1 MKLTIELASLT
12 QVELTDMYE
21 FAVAPAVTNIRRR
34 GVEISEVSPASLGAE
49 MDLEPGDRIIKVNGR
64 TIRDYLDFR
73 FHTAGE
79 TELLLEVRKKSGED
93 WELELERAENEDFG
107 FSFEQ
112 IVPRQC
118 ANECLFCFCKGNPT
132 DARPSLFVRDE
143 DIRLSFLYGNYTTLS
158 SITEDE
164 LKRIIEQR
172 LSPQYVS
179 VHATDLNVRAYLL
192 GVDKERADIR
202 GTLKRLLDAGIN
214 VHAQVVLCPRIND
227 GDVLLKTI
235 NDLAAEYPRITSVA
249 IVPLGLTR
257 YNTDAR
263 LTPVTP
269 EFCREVIHQVETLQI
284 QLRARLGTNFAFLG
298 DEIYLRGGRAVPP
311 RAHYGEYP
319 QIEDGVGMVRSF
331 HEEFGR
337 MIKRLERKRVGQLHS
352 AGTILTGTL
361 FAPVLQ
367 KLIDK
372 LNARLRTM
380 LSVVAVSNGYFGG
393 DVSVAGLLTGRD
405 LLTASERISGDF
417 VLIPKQVLKSDEAIM
432 LDGMRIEEVEEKLG
446 VPVQAIDVSDLSSL
460 LLSANT
466 N

>member
-1 MKLTIELASLT
+1 
-12 QVELTDMYE
+12 
-21 FAVAPAVTNIRRR
+21 
-34 GVEISEVSPASLGAE
+34 
-49 MDLEPGDRIIKVNGR
+49 
-64 TIRDYLDFR
+64 
-73 FHTAGE
+73 
-79 TELLLEVRKKSGED
+79 
-93 WELELERAENEDFG
+93 
-107 FSFEQ
+107 
-112 IVPRQC
+112 
-118 ANECLFCFCKGNPT
+118 
-132 DARPSLFVRDE
+132 
-143 DIRLSFLYGNYTTLS
+143 
-158 SITEDE
+158 
-164 LKRIIEQR
+164 
-172 LSPQYVS
+172 
-179 VHATDLNVRAYLL
+179 L
-192 GVDKERADIR
+192 GVDKERADLR

-269 EFCREVIHQVETLQI
+269 DFCREVIHQVETLQT
-284 QLRARLGTNFAFLG
+284 QLRTRLGTNFAFLG

-367 KLIDK
+367 RLIDK
-372 LNARLRTM
+372 LNARFRTM

-432 LDGMRIEEVEEKLG
+432 LDGMRIEEVEQKLG
-446 VPVQAIDVSDLSSL
+446 VPVQAIDVSDLTSL